1 MNYFFR
7 KYKPFPDAGT
17 AERLHCC
24 GGEGA
29 KPPTAESVGSADGP
43 AVLGSEGLRTCK
55 SESQGVKGQNCP
67 ATVATTESC
76 TIDLGTTP
84 ESLHGLTGV
93 PPSGNAACGAW
104 ARWKGVPGTQAG
116 EGSGILTSGSKS
128 EGYGGEWP
136 EVAYSAGVKL
146 RPTGWLTWIKR
157 RGFCE
162 SEGARDRARFV

>member
-29 KPPTAESVGSADGP
+29 KPPTAESVGSADRA

-93 PPSGNAACGAW
+93 PPSGNAACGAG
-104 ARWKGVPGTQAG
+104 ARRTGLPGTQAG
-116 EGSGILTSGSKS
+116 AGGVTLTSAIKS
-128 EGYGGEWP
+128 ESYGREWP
-136 EVAYSAGVKL
+136 EAARWAGHGWIGGLLRLQVA
-146 RPTGWLTWIKR
+146 
-157 RGFCE
+157 
-162 SEGARDRARFV
+162 